1 MKLAKN
7 KFVRKIY
14 KILNYIVK
22 RKNMKNRNKT
32 HFKVNLG
39 DGVEMLSWFRLNHL
53 TESEKDYLFKNANQC
68 SNYTGSLPC
77 FNTENVVKLSDF
89 YKSGFKIYR

>member
-1 MKLAKN
+1 MK
-7 KFVRKIY
+7 
-14 KILNYIVK
+14 
-22 RKNMKNRNKT
+22 
-32 HFKVNLG
+32 
-39 DGVEMLSWFRLNHL
+39 
-53 TESEKDYLFKNANQC
+53 KDYLFKNANQC